1 MTDLLLDDQGFEVSS
16 GADNAAEAARIQL
29 LSPRLAN
36 QIAAGEVVE
45 RPASVIKELLEN
57 SLDSGARRID
67 VDVEQAGIKLLRVR
81 DDGGGI
87 SADDLPL
94 ALARH
99 ATSKI
104 RELEDLER
112 VMSLGFRGE
121 ALASISS
128 VARLTLT
135 SRTRDADQAWQ
146 VETEGRD
153 MASRVQPAAH
163 PVGTSVE
170 VRDLFFNTPARRK
183 FLKAEKT
190 EFDHLQEVIK
200 RMALARFDVAFH
212 LRHNGKTI
220 LSLHEAR
227 DDVARARRV
236 SAVCGPGFL
245 EQALPIEVERNG
257 LKLWGWVGLPTF
269 SRSQADLQYFFVNGR
284 AVRDKLVAHAVRQ
297 AYRDVLFN
305 GRHPTFVLFFEV
317 DPAVVDVNV
326 HPTKHEVRFRDG
338 RMVHDFLYG
347 TLHRAL
353 GDVRPEDQLAGTTS
367 VTALV
372 RPSGPEAGEFGPQGE
387 MRLANNVLETPQGPA
402 WNPPAGAS
410 SSGSGAGYQYQYTP
424 RPASVVPAEE
434 ARAAYS
440 TFFAP
445 LPGTPANPE
454 PGTRVDLPESQGD
467 IPPLGYALAQLKG
480 IYILAENAHG
490 LVLVDMHAAHERIM
504 YERLKI
510 AMASEGL
517 SGQPLLVPESIAVSQ
532 READCAEEHMATF
545 QQLGFELQRLGPESL
560 AIRQIPALLK
570 QAEANRLV
578 HDVLADLMEYGTSD
592 RVQAHMNELLG
603 TMACHGAVRAN
614 RRLAIPEMN
623 GLLRD
628 MENTERSGQCNHGR
642 PTWTQLGLDDLDKL
656 FLRGR

>member
-1 MTDLLLDDQGFEVSS
+1 ML
-16 GADNAAEAARIQL
+16 NAARIEL

-67 VDVEQAGIKLLRVR
+67 VDVEQAGIKLLKVR
-81 DDGGGI
+81 DDGSGI
-87 SADDLPL
+87 SSDDLPL

-104 RELEDLER
+104 RDLEDLER

-153 MASRVQPAAH
+153 MAPRVQPAAH

-220 LSLHEAR
+220 LSLHEAH
-227 DDVARARRV
+227 DDTARARRV
-236 SAVCGPGFL
+236 SAICGPGFL
-245 EQALPIEVERNG
+245 EQALPIEIERNG
-257 LKLWGWVGLPTF
+257 LHLWGWVGLPTF

-317 DPAVVDVNV
+317 DPAAVDVNV

-338 RMVHDFLYG
+338 RTVHDFLYG

-353 GDVRPEDQLAGTTS
+353 GDVRPEDQLSGSAP
-367 VTALV
+367 VTAIV
-372 RPSGPEAGEFGPQGE
+372 RPTGPEAGEFGPQGE
-387 MRLANNVLETPQGPA
+387 MRLANNVLEQPQGETYA
-402 WNPPAGAS
+402 RPAG
-410 SSGSGAGYQYQYTP
+410 SGSGGGYQYQYSP
-424 RPASVVPAEE
+424 RPASPGAPVAEVQS
-434 ARAAYS
+434 AYRE
-440 TFFAP
+440 FFAP
-445 LPGTPANPE
+445 LPGTTPTSLPDSPA
-454 PGTRVDLPESQGD
+454 D

-510 AMASEGL
+510 AMANEGL

-532 READCAEEHMATF
+532 READCAEEHLATF
-545 QQLGFELQRLGPESL
+545 QRLGFELQRLGPETL

-578 HDVLADLMEYGTSD
+578 SDVLADLMEYGTSD

-603 TMACHGAVRAN
+603 TMACHGAIRAN

-642 PTWTQLGLDDLDKL
+642 PTWTQMGLNDLDKL
-656 FLRGR
+656 FLRGQ

>member
-1 MTDLLLDDQGFEVSS
+1 MLSS
-16 GADNAAEAARIQL
+16 ARIEL

-67 VDVEQAGIKLLRVR
+67 VDVEQGGVKLLRVR
-81 DDGGGI
+81 DDGSGI

-104 RELEDLER
+104 RNLEDLEQ

-153 MASRVQPAAH
+153 MAPRVQPAAH

-183 FLKAEKT
+183 FLKTEKT

-200 RMALARFDVAFH
+200 RLALARFDVAFH

-227 DDVARARRV
+227 DDAARARRV
-236 SAVCGPGFL
+236 AAICGSGFL
-245 EQALPIEVERNG
+245 EQALPIEIERNG
-257 LKLWGWVGLPTF
+257 LRLWGWVGLPTF
-269 SRSQADLQYFFVNGR
+269 NRSQADLQYFFVNGR

-305 GRHPTFVLFFEV
+305 GRHPTFALFFEV
-317 DPAVVDVNV
+317 DPAAVDVNV

-353 GDVRPEDQLAGTTS
+353 GDVRPEDQVAAPVASSGF
-367 VTALV
+367 V
-372 RPSGPEAGEFGPQGE
+372 RPTGLEAGEFGPQGE
-387 MRLANNVLETPQGPA
+387 MRLAANTLLEQPQAQPSFNA
-402 WNPPAGAS
+402 PAGG
-410 SSGSGAGYQYQYTP
+410 GSGAGYQYQYTP
-424 RPASVVPAEE
+424 RPQSAVPAAE
-434 ARAAYS
+434 AQAAYRE
-440 TFFAP
+440 FFAP
-445 LPGTPANPE
+445 LPETATPAGGNA
-454 PGTRVDLPESQGD
+454 LPSGQGD

-480 IYILAENAHG
+480 IYILSENAQG

-517 SGQPLLVPESIAVSQ
+517 SGQPLLVPESLAVSQ
-532 READCAEEHMATF
+532 READCAEEHAAWF
-545 QQLGFELQRLGPESL
+545 QRLGFELQRLGPETL

-578 HDVLADLMEYGTSD
+578 GDVLADLMEYGTSD
-592 RVQAHMNELLG
+592 RIQAHLNELLG

-614 RRLAIPEMN
+614 RRLALPEMN

>member
-1 MTDLLLDDQGFEVSS
+1 MTGGS
-16 GADNAAEAARIQL
+16 RIEL

-45 RPASVIKELLEN
+45 RPASVAKELLEN

-67 VDVEQAGIKLLRVR
+67 VEVELGGTKLLRVR
-81 DDGGGI
+81 DDGSGI
-87 SADDLPL
+87 SPDDLPL

-104 RELEDLER
+104 RELEDLEG
-112 VMSLGFRGE
+112 VLSLGFRGE

-135 SRTRDADQAWQ
+135 SRTADASEAWQ

-153 MASRVQPAAH
+153 MTPRVQPAAH

-190 EFDHLQEVIK
+190 EFDHLQEVI
-200 RMALARFDVAFH
+200 RRLALARFDVGFH
-212 LRHNGKTI
+212 LRHNGKSI
-220 LSLHEAR
+220 LSLHEAA
-227 DDVARARRV
+227 DDVSRARRV
-236 SAVCGPGFL
+236 GAICGPGFL
-245 EQALPIEVERNG
+245 EQALPIDVERNG
-257 LKLWGWVGLPTF
+257 LRLWGWVGLPTF

-305 GRHPTFVLFFEV
+305 GRHPTFVLFLELE
-317 DPAVVDVNV
+317 PNGVDVNV
-326 HPTKHEVRFRDG
+326 HPTKHEVRFREG
-338 RMVHDFLYG
+338 RTVHDFLYG

-353 GDVRPEDQLAGTTS
+353 ADVRPEGQVA
-367 VTALV
+367 APAAAAELV
-372 RPSGPEAGEFGPQGE
+372 RAGGQLAGEFGPQGE
-387 MRLANNVLETPQGPA
+387 MRLATPVLEQQQPA
-402 WNPPAGAS
+402 PAG
-410 SSGSGAGYQYQYTP
+410 SGSGAGAGYQYQYQHTP
-424 RPASVVPAEE
+424 RPSQPLPVAE
-434 ARAAYS
+434 AQAAYRE
-440 TFFAP
+440 FYAP
-445 LPGTPANPE
+445 LNSAAPVA
-454 PGTRVDLPESQGD
+454 LPDGQGD
-467 IPPLGYALAQLKG
+467 IPPLGYAMAQLKG
-480 IYILAENAHG
+480 IYILAENAQG

-504 YERLKI
+504 YERLKV

-517 SGQPLLVPESIAVSQ
+517 SGQPLLVPETLAMSQ
-532 READCAEEHMATF
+532 READCAEEHAQWF
-545 QQLGFELQRLGPESL
+545 QRLGFELQRLGPETV

-578 HDVLADLMEYGTSD
+578 QDVLADLMEYGTSD
-592 RVQAHMNELLG
+592 RIQAHLNELLG

-623 GLLRD
+623 ALLRD

-642 PTWTQLGLDDLDKL
+642 PTWTQMGLDDLDKL

>member
-1 MTDLLLDDQGFEVSS
+1 MS
-16 GADNAAEAARIQL
+16 GGSRIQL

-45 RPASVIKELLEN
+45 RPASVAKELLEN

-67 VDVEQAGIKLLRVR
+67 VEVEQGGVKLLRVR
-81 DDGGGI
+81 DDGSGI

-104 RELEDLER
+104 RELEDLEG
-112 VMSLGFRGE
+112 VLSLGFRGE

-135 SRTRDADQAWQ
+135 SRTASATEAWQ

-153 MASRVQPAAH
+153 MTPRVQPAAH

-190 EFDHLQEVIK
+190 EFDHLQEVI
-200 RMALARFDVAFH
+200 RRLALARFDVGFH
-212 LRHNGKTI
+212 LRHNGKSI
-220 LSLHEAR
+220 LSLHEAH
-227 DDVARARRV
+227 DETARARRV
-236 SAVCGPGFL
+236 GAICGPGFM
-245 EQALPIEVERNG
+245 EQALPIDVERNG
-257 LKLWGWVGLPTF
+257 LRLWGWVGLPTF

-305 GRHPTFVLFFEV
+305 GRHPTFVLFLELE
-317 DPAVVDVNV
+317 PNGVDVNV
-326 HPTKHEVRFRDG
+326 HPTKHEVRFREG
-338 RMVHDFLYG
+338 RSVHDFLYG

-353 GDVRPEDQLAGTTS
+353 ADVRPEDQLAAPAA
-367 VTALV
+367 VPEVA
-372 RPSGPEAGEFGPQGE
+372 RPTGQQAGEFGPQGE
-387 MRLANNVLETPQGPA
+387 MRLASPVLEQPRAPQQSF
-402 WNPPAGAS
+402 S
-410 SSGSGAGYQYQYTP
+410 SGGSGAGYQYQYTP
-424 RPASVVPAEE
+424 RPSQ
-434 ARAAYS
+434 
-440 TFFAP
+440 P
-445 LPGTPANPE
+445 LPAAEAQAVYREFYKPLDEGAAPTA
-454 PGTRVDLPESQGD
+454 LPESQGD

-480 IYILAENAHG
+480 IYILAENAIG

-504 YERLKI
+504 YERLKV

-517 SGQPLLVPESIAVSQ
+517 SGQPLLVPETLALSQ
-532 READCAEEHMATF
+532 READCAEEHAQWF
-545 QQLGFELQRLGPESL
+545 QRLGFELQRLGPETL

-578 HDVLADLMEYGTSD
+578 QDVLADLMEYGTSD
-592 RVQAHMNELLG
+592 RIQAHLNELLG

-623 GLLRD
+623 ALLRD

-642 PTWTQLGLDDLDKL
+642 PTWTQMGLDDLDKL